1 MLPIGQQA
9 FGEKTVLDQAKQY
22 QHAAKDHPHN
32 YAAPCIAFLF
42 FHDVPKQL
50 HEDLNKLG
58 VTVWEYDK
66 LTENTNSGA
75 QGCSAS
81 AVQLSDEDDENTDF
95 ECENIKENATE
106 NVCRNSDQ
114 RRSSVSGLKNF
125 CSETCV
131 CAQHFKGEKITSAEM
146 SLDDPSIHDVRRVN
160 LDITTLFA
168 LVSNLCHGHCEL
180 VFQEKILTQQ
190 ATEERSHPLLPELL
204 NFLIG
209 KQLFVCKTALSDFQ
223 TILSTVGGPLEKQR
237 ALTLLQYV
245 EVVSDCPSPR
255 SLRLPTSSK
264 LNSRAK
270 IIFGSGDS
278 LKAVTT
284 TANQGFV
291 RAASQSSADFVVFLH
306 SARALTEQKETLAVP
321 V

>member
-1 MLPIGQQA
+1 MPIGQQA

-22 QHAAKDHPHN
+22 QHAARDNPHN

-66 LTENTNSGA
+66 LAEKNTNSGA
-75 QGCSAS
+75 QSCSAS
-81 AVQLSDEDDENTDF
+81 VVELSDEDDKNADF
-95 ECENIKENATE
+95 ECEAVEENVTE
-106 NVCRNSDQ
+106 NVCRNSEQ
-114 RRSSVSGLKNF
+114 HRSSVSGLKNF

-131 CAQHFKGEKITSAEM
+131 CAQHFKGEKIASAEL
-146 SLDDPSIHDVRRVN
+146 SLDDPSIHDVSRVN

-190 ATEERSHPLLPELL
+190 AAEERGHPLLPELL

-209 KQLFVCKTALSDFQ
+209 KQLFVCETALSDFQ
-223 TILSTVGGPLEKQR
+223 TILSTVGGPLEKRR
-237 ALTLLQYV
+237 AATLLRYV

-255 SLRLPTSSK
+255 SLKLPTSSK
-264 LNSRAK
+264 LNGRAK
-270 IIFGSGDS
+270 VIFGSGDS

-291 RAASQSSADFVVFLH
+291 RAASQASADFVVFLH

-321 V
+321 I